1 MRKVTR
7 SINLVTYR
15 VRAISD
21 DMACE
26 AFDIPVAEPPINR
39 APLERILKD
48 KLAELTADRETGFK
62 LFDYQEYNMEEIRV
76 TMDVQKFY
84 DLGEKER

>member
-7 SINLVTYR
+7 NINLVTYR

-48 KLAELTADRETGFK
+48 KLSELTADRETGFK
-62 LFDYQEYNMEEIRV
+62 LFDYQENNMEEIRV